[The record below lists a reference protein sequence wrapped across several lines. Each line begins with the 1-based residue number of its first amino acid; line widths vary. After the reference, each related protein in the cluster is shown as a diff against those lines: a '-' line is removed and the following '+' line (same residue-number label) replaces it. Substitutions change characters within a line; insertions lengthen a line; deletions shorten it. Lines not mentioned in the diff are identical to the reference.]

1 MSLNYK
7 EIDLVLSE
15 LKLEGSKLQKVL
27 QPSYDSLVLE
37 FYGPGGL
44 KDVFIGLGAG
54 SCRIHGISSLPAKNE
69 RPLRFMECLR
79 SHLKGATLSSIR
91 QLGRERIVLMDFSLS
106 GGRSYR
112 LYLRLWSGAAN
123 IILADENSTII
134 DAMYR
139 KPTRGEISGM
149 PCKIEESLGG
159 AEKSSSAEKAGDLDK
174 FQVRDFEGGDSF
186 SEKIAAYYSAKGG
199 TLSRESLLEKVEERY
214 RQQLI
219 FHDERIGEIEAL
231 IAEASQ
237 GARLRQIGDILMAG
251 SFIPKQ
257 GGQSGKDAS
266 RFVEAQDFYTGRTVS
281 IQIDPVLDHIGNAT
295 TYYEKARKADSGL
308 EELTRERE
316 RLVSSREAL
325 SAWRGHLLAQSDPF
339 VIAKALERGG
349 TVREKP
355 KKPYPCLWIER
366 NGWTILVG
374 RSAKENDELLRRHTR
389 GMDLW
394 LHVRDY
400 SGSYVFVKARRD
412 KTVPLEILLDAGTL
426 AVYYSKARKNAEA
439 NVYYTQVKYLRRIK
453 GETKGLVSP
462 SMEKNL
468 FIRLDEKKLREI
480 LSASSGGNQ

>member
-1 MSLNYK
+1 
-7 EIDLVLSE
+7 
-15 LKLEGSKLQKVL
+15 
-27 QPSYDSLVLE
+27 
-37 FYGPGGL
+37 
-44 KDVFIGLGAG
+44 
-54 SCRIHGISSLPAKNE
+54 
-69 RPLRFMECLR
+69 
-79 SHLKGATLSSIR
+79 
-91 QLGRERIVLMDFSLS
+91 
-106 GGRSYR
+106 
-112 LYLRLWSGAAN
+112 
-123 IILADENSTII
+123 
-134 DAMYR
+134 
-139 KPTRGEISGM
+139 
-149 PCKIEESLGG
+149 
-159 AEKSSSAEKAGDLDK
+159 
-174 FQVRDFEGGDSF
+174 
-186 SEKIAAYYSAKGG
+186 
-199 TLSRESLLEKVEERY
+199 
-214 RQQLI
+214 
-219 FHDERIGEIEAL
+219 
-231 IAEASQ
+231 
-237 GARLRQIGDILMAG
+237 
-251 SFIPKQ
+251 
-257 GGQSGKDAS
+257 
-266 RFVEAQDFYTGRTVS
+266 VEAQDFYTGRTVS

-462 SMEKNL
+462 NMEKNL